1 MKKELWINGEW
12 VTTEAYQWLH
22 NPYSGEQ
29 IAEIAIASSLDVD
42 KAIQSAEDT
51 NSIMKNMPAFQRS
64 QILEKVSNLLA
75 DKKQE
80 AASILVQEASK
91 PVSAALLEIERTIQ
105 TYRFAADEAK
115 QLKGEVVPMDAAA
128 GGVGRI
134 GFTRREPLGVIGA
147 ISPFNFPFN
156 LVAHKIGP
164 AFAAGNTVVLKPA
177 SQTPLSAFFIAELF
191 HEAGLPP
198 GALNV
203 IAGNGSVIGD
213 ILVTDERVKMIT
225 FTGSPDVG
233 KHIRARA
240 GLKRVT
246 LELGSNSALIVDRG
260 VDIDKIIP
268 RCITGAFAFQG
279 QVCISLQR
287 AYVHQELLDSF
298 VSQLVSAANNLKGG
312 DPADPE
318 TDYSALINSNEAQR
332 VCNWIKDAE
341 SAGATVQIGGERTG
355 NIVTPTVLTNAPGGL
370 KISCQEVFG
379 PVVVVYP
386 FSKLDN
392 ALQQV
397 NNSVYGLQAG
407 IYTPFLDHALEAAEK
422 LEVGGVM
429 INDIPTFRVDQMPYG
444 GVKESGVGREGLKYA
459 IEEMTEMKLIVIQKS

>member
-444 GVKESGVGREGLKYA
+444 GVKESGVGREGLK
-459 IEEMTEMKLIVIQKS
+459 

>member
-1 MKKELWINGEW
+1 MKKELWINGKP
-12 VTTEAYQWLH
+12 VATEKYQALY

-29 IAEIAIASSLDVD
+29 ITQIAIASSQDVD
-42 KAIQSAEDT
+42 KAIQAAEEAT
-51 NSIMKNMPAFQRS
+51 SIMKKMPAFQRS
-64 QILEKVSNLLA
+64 LILEKVSNLLEG
-75 DKKQE
+75 KKQQ

-91 PVSAALLEIERTIQ
+91 PISAALLEIERTIQ

-115 QLKGEVVPMDAAA
+115 QLKGEVIPMDAAA
-128 GGVGRI
+128 GGVGRM
-134 GFTRREPLGVIGA
+134 GFTRREPLGIIGA

-164 AFAAGNTVVLKPA
+164 AFAAGNAVVLKPA
-177 SQTPLSAFFIAELF
+177 SQTPLSALFIAELF
-191 HEAGLPP
+191 HEAGLPS

-203 IAGNGSVIGD
+203 ITGSGSVIGE
-213 ILVTDERVKMIT
+213 ILVTDDRIKMIT
-225 FTGSPDVG
+225 FTGSPEVG
-233 KHIRARA
+233 KRIRSRA

-268 RCITGAFAFQG
+268 SCITGAFAFQG

-287 AYVHQELLDSF
+287 AYVHQELVDSF
-298 VSQLVSAANNLKGG
+298 VTQLVKATKNLKGG
-312 DPADPE
+312 DPADPT
-318 TDYSALINSNEAQR
+318 TDYAALINDKEAQR
-332 VCNWIKDAE
+332 VYDWVKDAE
-341 SAGATVQIGGERTG
+341 TAGAIVKIGGQRNG
-355 NIVTPTVLTNAPGGL
+355 NIISPTILINVPAGL
-370 KISCQEVFG
+370 KVSCQEVFG
-379 PVVVVYP
+379 PVMVIYP
-386 FSKLDN
+386 FSELED
-392 ALQQV
+392 AIQEV

-407 IYTPFLDHALEAAEK
+407 IYTPLLDHALEAAEK

>member
-1 MKKELWINGEW
+1 MKKELWINGK
-12 VTTEAYQWLH
+12 VVATEKYQALY

-29 IAEIAIASSLDVD
+29 ITQIAVANSQDVD
-42 KAIQSAEDT
+42 KAIKAAEKAT
-51 NSIMKNMPAFQRS
+51 SVMKNMPAFQRS
-64 QILEKVSNLLA
+64 LILEKVSHLLEV
-75 DKKQE
+75 KKQQ

-91 PVSAALLEIERTIQ
+91 PLSAALLEIERTIQ
-105 TYRFAADEAK
+105 TYQFAADEAK
-115 QLKGEVVPMDAAA
+115 QLKGEVIPMDAAA
-128 GGVGRI
+128 GGVGRM
-134 GFTRREPLGVIGA
+134 GFTLREPLGVIGA

-177 SQTPLSAFFIAELF
+177 SQTPLSALFVAELF

-203 IAGNGSVIGD
+203 ITGNGSVIGD

-225 FTGSPDVG
+225 FTGSPGVG
-233 KHIRARA
+233 KSIRSRA

-246 LELGSNSALIVDRG
+246 LELGSNSALIVDQG

-268 RCITGAFAFQG
+268 RCIAGAFAFQG

-287 AYVHQELLDSF
+287 AYVHEALLDRF
-298 VSQLVSAANNLKGG
+298 VSQLVSATKNLKGG

-318 TDYSALINSNEAQR
+318 TDYAALISSNEAQR
-332 VCNWIKDAE
+332 VRNWIEEAQA
-341 SAGATVQIGGERTG
+341 AGAVVETGGELKE
-355 NIVTPTVLTNAPGGL
+355 NIVTPAILTNAPSGL

-386 FSKLDN
+386 FSKLDD
-392 ALQQV
+392 AIQEI

-407 IYTPFLDHALEAAEK
+407 IYTPLLDHAMEAAEK

-444 GVKESGVGREGLKYA
+444 GVKESGMGREGLKYA